1 MRNNAKYKTKYLKV
15 SNSHESM
22 QKFAKECNGTKYNI
36 KVYKVKTKIY
46 ILNVLKKYVKVHKQ
60 Y

>member
-15 SNSHESM
+15 SNGHESM

-36 KVYKVKTKIY
+36 KVYKV
-46 ILNVLKKYVKVHKQ
+46 
-60 Y
+60 

>member
-36 KVYKVKTKIY
+36 KVYKVLKK
-46 ILNVLKKYVKVHKQ
+46 ILNVLKKYVKVHKL